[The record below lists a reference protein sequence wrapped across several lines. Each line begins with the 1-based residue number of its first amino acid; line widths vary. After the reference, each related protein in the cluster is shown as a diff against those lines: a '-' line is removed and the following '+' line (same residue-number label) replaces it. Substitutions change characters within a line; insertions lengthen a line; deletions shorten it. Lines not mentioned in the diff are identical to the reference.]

1 MLPVR
6 LVQYLECSLL
16 LLVTAAS
23 DLSLCTIKL
32 CSVVF
37 GVTLRLLAINT
48 LPPISR
54 EQEMTPLTTDESH
67 QLATVRRSCVYTW
80 RSQCWQ
86 HVMKPDIGEYHN
98 FCLPHLHL
106 TPSLGGLHWNIAI
119 VFRMEKIEWCGYP
132 TAKNVEDTF
141 ICFHRIQERDRQTD
155 KQTDGQTPHNGIG
168 HTYT

>member
-23 DLSLCTIKL
+23 DLSLCTIKF

-80 RSQCWQ
+80 RSQC
-86 HVMKPDIGEYHN
+86 
-98 FCLPHLHL
+98 
-106 TPSLGGLHWNIAI
+106 
-119 VFRMEKIEWCGYP
+119 
-132 TAKNVEDTF
+132 
-141 ICFHRIQERDRQTD
+141 
-155 KQTDGQTPHNGIG
+155 
-168 HTYT
+168 